1 MIRKLIKLSLA
12 LELGIPASSVKDA
25 KEVGKD
31 RYEVTMV
38 DGVRISVTYIGDKI
52 SRAYNINWK
61 P

>member
-12 LELGIPASSVKDA
+12 LELGIPTSSVKDV

-38 DGVRISVTYIGDKI
+38 DGIRISVTYIGDKI

>member
-1 MIRKLIKLSLA
+1 MIRKLIKLNLA
-12 LELGIPASSVKDA
+12 LELGIPASSVKDV

>member
-12 LELGIPASSVKDA
+12 LELGIPASSVKDV
-25 KEVGKD
+25 KGVGKD

>member
-12 LELGIPASSVKDA
+12 LELGIPASSVKVV